1 MNVVVSC
8 FSFAPSGRRHGRTPL
23 SGARS
28 QRLDLLACLRSDHS
42 RLGHRGAHAGELG
55 VHKVGKLVTRHPCRG
70 PAVLLHGILPGLVLE
85 GLGQGVDQCLAL
97 LGRDAGRAIH
107 AAPVADFHVDALLL
121 ERGHVHALQARARG
135 DAHGAHLARRDV
147 LGKLAVAAAAHG
159 DVAAQDGGGGL
170 TTPTERHVVDLGGV
184 HAHFARN
191 HGCRNV
197 LGRAARTTAPLHAAG
212 VLLELVHHILHG
224 LERRVRGQHE
234 HVVFAGQARQGRDL
248 VQADRRLAGDD
259 AAQHHGA
266 HHHHRVGIALAG
278 IDELGQTDRTGGATL
293 VVIGDRRRCARI
305 LHGLAQGTA
314 GGIPA
319 TAGGGGRAALS
330 RWAARQPDAVILDL
344 TLPGLDG
351 LQVLQQARSRGLRT
365 PVLILTARGTVGD
378 RVMGLNAGADD
389 YLPKPFDL
397 DELEARL
404 RALVRRSADP
414 TVAPLAPSTAQIG
427 AIRYDKDSGAL
438 YLNGEVMELT
448 PRELALMHALL
459 AQPGH
464 AVTKERLYELVF
476 PGQLD
481 VQYEAIEVVVYRL
494 RKKLAGTGLTLMTLR
509 GLCYLLRADT

>member
-1 MNVVVSC
+1 M
-8 FSFAPSGRRHGRTPL
+8 
-23 SGARS
+23 
-28 QRLDLLACLRSDHS
+28 Q
-42 RLGHRGAHAGELG
+42 
-55 VHKVGKLVTRHPCRG
+55 
-70 PAVLLHGILPGLVLE
+70 
-85 GLGQGVDQCLAL
+85 
-97 LGRDAGRAIH
+97 
-107 AAPVADFHVDALLL
+107 LLL
-121 ERGHVHALQARARG
+121 VE
-135 DAHGAHLARRDV
+135 DD
-147 LGKLAVAAAAHG
+147 
-159 DVAAQDGGGGL
+159 
-170 TTPTERHVVDLGGV
+170 PTM
-184 HAHFARN
+184 
-191 HGCRNV
+191 
-197 LGRAARTTAPLHAAG
+197 
-212 VLLELVHHILHG
+212 
-224 LERRVRGQHE
+224 Q
-234 HVVFAGQARQGRDL
+234 
-248 VQADRRLAGDD
+248 
-259 AAQHHGA
+259 
-266 HHHHRVGIALAG
+266 
-278 IDELGQTDRTGGATL
+278 ATL
-293 VVIGDRRRCARI
+293 HRALTRRGMEVTAVGD
-305 LHGLAQGTA
+305 
-314 GGIPA
+314 
-319 TAGGGGRAALS
+319 GRAALS
-330 RWAARQPDAVILDL
+330 QWAARQPDAVILDL

-414 TVAPLAPSTAQIG
+414 AVAPLAPSTVQIG

-509 GLCYLLRADT
+509 GLGYLLRADT